1 MNAATA
7 PSDPVSLQASPP
19 VPGSPIPVVL
29 IGQAALVTGANSD
42 IGRAVA
48 IALGEAGADV
58 VVNYVIDPEAVV
70 ESIRKHGSRALS
82 IRADLS
88 QEKAYVVKS

>member
-1 MNAATA
+1 MRPPSITTRRDRHECSDSTLRPRFAAG
-7 PSDPVSLQASPP
+7 
-19 VPGSPIPVVL
+19 VPGSSISVVL
-29 IGQAALVTGANSD
+29 IGQAALVTGAN
-42 IGRAVA
+42 
-48 IALGEAGADV
+48 V
-58 VVNYVIDPEAVV
+58 VVNYVIEPEAVV